1 METKK
6 LCFNL
11 KIAKSRG
18 MCAGVERAIKTVS
31 CAIKKYSNQK
41 IYVLHEVVHNK
52 HVVDDLINE
61 GATFVETLEEVPKG
75 AVLIFSA
82 HGVGLD
88 TISKAKPLGF
98 TIIDAT
104 CPVVSGI
111 HRKMN
116 RAGDN
121 NQPAIVIGHKGHQE
135 VVGTIGQ
142 YTGDSK
148 NVHVILTPKD
158 VEELNIDG
166 DNAIFATQTTLSID
180 ETKLT
185 VDVLKAK
192 YPGVKGPKVDDT
204 CRATQ
209 VRQNAVRDL
218 ASICDVILIAGSK
231 NSSNSNRLKE
241 VAQSAGASS
250 YLIDDSSQIDLSWFE
265 NAHQVGLSAGASA
278 PEYVVEEITQFLLQ
292 KGAMTTEEVGSDLK
306 EKSFLLPS
314 EVLP

>member
-1 METKK
+1 METKS
-6 LCFNL
+6 LSFNL

-31 CAIKKYSNQK
+31 CAIKKFTTQK

-61 GATFVETLEEVPKG
+61 GATFVETLEEVPQG
-75 AVLIFSA
+75 SVLIFSA

-88 TISKAKPLGF
+88 TISKAKSKGF

-111 HRKMN
+111 HKKMN
-116 RAGDN
+116 KAGQN
-121 NQPAIVIGHKGHQE
+121 NQFAIVIGHKGHQE

-142 YTGDSK
+142 YTGDLK
-148 NVHVILTPKD
+148 NVHVILTTND
-158 VEELNIDG
+158 VDELVIDG

-185 VDVLKAK
+185 VDALKTK
-192 YPGVKGPKVDDT
+192 YPNIKGPKVDDT

-218 ASICDVILIAGSK
+218 ASICDVVLIAGSK

-241 VAQSAGASS
+241 VAQNAGVTS

-265 NAHQVGLSAGASA
+265 NASQVGLSAGASA
-278 PEYVVEEITQFLLQ
+278 PEYVVEEITKFLLQ
-292 KGAMTTEEVGSDLK
+292 NGAMTFEEVGSDLK
-306 EKSFLLPS
+306 EKSFLLPR